1 VHRGMTLQSGCVR
14 PIDYDFVS
22 LDEATS
28 LGLLAPGAVRRTGTR
43 AALAVVRCVDDDG
56 KRLTAIG
63 VARHF
68 RALLA
73 SGAASDP
80 CGVVLSKKEFPV
92 VLPGWQPALVDQPD
106 AHAVA

>member
-14 PIDYDFVS
+14 PIDYDFMS
-22 LDEATS
+22 LDEAAS
-28 LGLLAPGAVRRTGTR
+28 MGLLTPGSVRRGGTR
-43 AALAVVRCVDDDG
+43 STLAVVRCVDERG
-56 KRLTAIG
+56 ERLTAIG

-73 SGAASDP
+73 SGEASEP

-92 VLPGWQPALVDQPD
+92 VLPGWQPALLDEGGES
-106 AHAVA
+106 AVA